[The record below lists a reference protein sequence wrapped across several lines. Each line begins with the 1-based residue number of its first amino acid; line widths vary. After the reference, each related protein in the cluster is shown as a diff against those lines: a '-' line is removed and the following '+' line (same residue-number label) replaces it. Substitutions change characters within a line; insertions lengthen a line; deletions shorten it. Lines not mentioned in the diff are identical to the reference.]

1 MVWKQ
6 VSMTLFVHLGSSWE
20 PGTGRFTD
28 TEKGFLV
35 FRGWGKGSGAD
46 C

>member
-6 VSMTLFVHLGSSWE
+6 VSVMLFVHLGSSWE
-20 PGTGRFTD
+20 PGTGRSTD
-28 TEKGFLV
+28 TENGFLV
-35 FRGWGKGSGAD
+35 VRGGGKGWGAD